1 MDTHSF
7 VHFWTPSLTS
17 ISFSFSF
24 YKPVFN
30 KLQVN
35 QLEFYNSILLTN
47 DYYNGTILFLDVCLD

>member
-30 KLQVN
+30 KL
-35 QLEFYNSILLTN
+35 EFYNSIFLTN
-47 DYYNGTILFLDVCLD
+47 DYYNGTVFIFRCMSGLNID

>member
-17 ISFSFSF
+17 FSF
-24 YKPVFN
+24 YKPAFN

-47 DYYNGTILFLDVCLD
+47 DYYNGTILFFDVYLD

>member
-17 ISFSFSF
+17 ISFSF

-47 DYYNGTILFLDVCLD
+47 DYYHGTILFLDVCLD